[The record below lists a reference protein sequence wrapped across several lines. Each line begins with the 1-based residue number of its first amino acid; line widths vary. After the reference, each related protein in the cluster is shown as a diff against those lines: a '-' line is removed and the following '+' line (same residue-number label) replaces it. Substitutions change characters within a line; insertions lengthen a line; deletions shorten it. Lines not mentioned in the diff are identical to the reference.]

1 MTTKS
6 NNWLCRNCNIGVHA
20 HLDKCP
26 LCGADRPEA
35 VESDESDEVII
46 IESKT
51 EATEPQKKRYI
62 FRETVLIN
70 AADITLILGAFFSFA
85 AIVSPMFLKDNTENI
100 TTLSIVSG
108 IAIFLVSLISWAL
121 FRNIAEISRM
131 LREREEKELNN

>member
-1 MTTKS
+1 MITES

-20 HLDKCP
+20 NLDKCP
-26 LCGADRPEA
+26 LCGADRPET
-35 VESDESDEVII
+35 VESEESDEVII

-51 EATEPQKKRYI
+51 ETTEPQKKRYI

-85 AIVSPMFLKDNTENI
+85 AIVSPIFLKDNIENI

-108 IAIFLVSLISWAL
+108 IAIFLTALVSWAL

-131 LREREEKELNN
+131 LREREEKEQNN